1 MSLLSFNISVVS
13 CTLHTCDACLSFAVL
28 HCYCGGFVAIQCPT
42 ATSSF
47 WCVHFTSLLWWWWC
61 YTVCRCYQLPLVCYF
76 YIVVVVLLLYSVQ
89 LPTDAAVSSWH
100 LLRRK
105 QMSVWYV
112 IHSPLQNNHNEG
124 QCHRHRHHN
133 IINNNKWLLFKGNI

>member
-1 MSLLSFNISVVS
+1 MWSVVPYILVMLVFRLLSCTVIVVVLLPYSVQLLPAPFGV
-13 CTLHTCDACLSFAVL
+13 CILHR
-28 HCYCGGFVAIQCPT
+28 YCGGFVAIQCPT

-112 IHSPLQNNHNEG
+112 IHCPLQNNHNKG
-124 QCHRHRHHN
+124 Q
-133 IINNNKWLLFKGNI
+133 